1 MLYSAV
7 GKRFEETM
15 VKKDFYQLAKL
26 LVNRDNEYV
35 IRLEEA
41 RKTELPRQTMARRLA
56 PRPLFA
62 TVQHCWE
69 LGPL

>member
-41 RKTELPRQTMARRLA
+41 RKTEIANYLG
-56 PRPLFA
+56 RPWPGA
-62 TVQHCWE
+62 
-69 LGPL
+69 